1 MINAMKKVKKEL
13 NVLSS
18 FVSLILNLI
27 PALYAFSCI
36 IPVVWIF
43 FCTFKTMPEFA
54 ANVLALPKSFL
65 NLANYQYVF
74 TKAPLLQS
82 MFNTIRIT
90 FFVLLLVIL
99 IAFINGY
106 FLSRFKFRFRKF
118 IAGLYTCGLFI
129 PIHAILVPTYIIF
142 SFLKI
147 NNHWYSTILP
157 VVCMELTTTTF
168 LVMGYVS
175 SVPRELEEAAYIDGS
190 SFSRTL
196 FTIVLPIV
204 KPVLVTCGIIV
215 FFHSWNEFPYSLILF
230 DKERFYTLPLA
241 LMRFKGD
248 YVTDYPRM
256 MTFMFVSIVPALL
269 IYVLFSKH
277 IIKGMMTGAIKG

>member
-1 MINAMKKVKKEL
+1 MKNKKFS
-13 NVLSS
+13 VLSAS
-18 FVSLILNLI
+18 SSIILNLI
-27 PALYAFSCI
+27 PAIYSITCI
-36 IPVVWIF
+36 VPVVWIF
-43 FCTFKTMPEFA
+43 YSTFKTMPEFA

-65 NLANYQYVF
+65 NIANYEYVF
-74 TKAPLLQS
+74 TKVPLLQS

-90 FFVLLLVIL
+90 VFVLFFVLIF
-99 IAFINGY
+99 AFINGY
-106 FLSRFKFRFRKF
+106 FLARFKFTFRKF

-142 SFLKI
+142 SSLKI

-175 SVPRELEEAAYIDGS
+175 TVPRELEEAAYIDGS
-190 SFSRTL
+190 SFTRTL
-196 FTIVLPIV
+196 FTIILPIV

-230 DKERFYTLPLA
+230 DKEKLYTLPLA

-248 YVTDYPRM
+248 YVTDYPRI
-256 MTFMFVSIVPALL
+256 MTSMFVSIVPALL
-269 IYVLFSKH
+269 IYILFSKH